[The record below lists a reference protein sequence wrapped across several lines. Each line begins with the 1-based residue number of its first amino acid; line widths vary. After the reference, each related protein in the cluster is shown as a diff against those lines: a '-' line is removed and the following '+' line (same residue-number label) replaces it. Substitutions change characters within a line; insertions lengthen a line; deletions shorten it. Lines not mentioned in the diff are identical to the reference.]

1 MLIGL
6 TSLFESETDNILAVG
21 EAINIILFFLI
32 VNDRGFGVLGFWG
45 FVLYLPCVVSDEKR
59 QNYLNN

>member
-32 VNDRGFGVLGFWG
+32 VNDKICEIRYALVNHI
-45 FVLYLPCVVSDEKR
+45 K
-59 QNYLNN
+59 